1 MKSLRIILSILI
13 IFVASVAHADLSEND
28 LVPKDEMNF
37 AKSYLGKI
45 RDRNFEYVLSHIDPE
60 LLDQVPPEKLE
71 KIAAYFP
78 SGQLLSTELIG
89 SQVNTFNETWQENFS
104 FEYEFESGWAVANVV
119 MKRAGNKTTV
129 IGFNVY
135 RTEASQKE
143 LNKFQLA
150 GKSALHYLVLFLA
163 CIVPIFILV
172 SLVYCIK
179 TPMQKRKWLWVL
191 FILGGIGTISINWT
205 SGAFGFKILQY
216 QLFGVAVMASSEYA
230 PWIITAG
237 FPLGGIIFW
246 FKRKS
251 FIEQGKANKSSQ
263 QDASEAGASA

>member
-1 MKSLRIILSILI
+1 MKNLRVILSILI
-13 IFVASVAHADLSEND
+13 IFVVSVAHADLSENN

-37 AKSYLGKI
+37 AKSYLGEI
-45 RDRNFEYVLSHIDPE
+45 RDRNFEYVLSYIDPK
-60 LLDQVPPEKLE
+60 LLDQVPTEKLE
-71 KIAAYFP
+71 EIAAYFP
-78 SGQLLSTELIG
+78 SGQLISTELIG
-89 SQVNTFNETWQENFS
+89 SQVHTFNETWQGNFS

-119 MKRAGNKTTV
+119 MTRAGSKTTV
-129 IGFNVY
+129 IGFNVH

-143 LNKFQLA
+143 LNKFQLL

-163 CIVPIFILV
+163 CIVPIFILI

-179 TPMQKRKWLWVL
+179 TPIPKRKWLWVL

-205 SGAFGFKILQY
+205 TGAFVIKILQY
-216 QLFGVAVMASSEYA
+216 QLFGVAAVAYTEYA

-237 FPLGGIIFW
+237 FPLGAIIFW

-251 FIEQGKANKSSQ
+251 FIEQSKANKPSQ
-263 QDASEAGASA
+263 QDADLPPL